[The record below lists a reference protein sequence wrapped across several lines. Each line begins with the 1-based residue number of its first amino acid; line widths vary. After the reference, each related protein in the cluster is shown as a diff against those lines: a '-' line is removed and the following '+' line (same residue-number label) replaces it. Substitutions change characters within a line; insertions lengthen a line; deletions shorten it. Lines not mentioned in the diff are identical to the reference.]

1 MPRTSDLSDTF
12 AGNRRR
18 LVHLWEDQWDE
29 HSSIVRSRL
38 LTMLGRSRRIFAR
51 KCDAR
56 RIDSAT
62 LEAFL
67 QRNHLWSA
75 TKARYRY
82 GLYDRDEKVL
92 VAVASFSPRWKLR
105 RDGQTRASHEL
116 IRYCSRRGES
126 VVGGISKLLAAFSRD
141 AAPDERGQSQCAFAR
156 IHHDAKQ
163 QQPTDHANQ
172 CAELGARACR
182 LSRAKGVSGR
192 AAFALCAVAARGG
205 APAQ

>member
-1 MPRTSDLSDTF
+1 MLLVSPFALEVTGWLRGEGYKSRALHVEGAAHLYLVRSASTSPSPSLLLHLLSSPRTREALVPRTSDLSDTF

-116 IRYCSRRGES
+116 IRYCSRRL
-126 VVGGISKLLAAFSRD
+126 V
-141 AAPDERGQSQCAFAR
+141 
-156 IHHDAKQ
+156 
-163 QQPTDHANQ
+163 
-172 CAELGARACR
+172 
-182 LSRAKGVSGR
+182 
-192 AAFALCAVAARGG
+192 
-205 APAQ
+205 